1 MPFVFYVRAF
11 RNVTTWIA
19 LLLAAHSLCA
29 AAGVHPDGRVV
40 DSLIRSAQ
48 FEEALALIKN
58 SRQAEPDEHK
68 NADLLLQ
75 QSQVLLK
82 QGKYNQAGN
91 AISEASNIVASLRNP
106 GHRLQFNLALQKA
119 RYAGYIWNQ
128 EEYLH
133 WLQHAK
139 SFAKS
144 SGNTKAADFVQLHEE
159 YGAYFLRQK
168 EYRNAATYYEMTLKE
183 QDAATWNGKV
193 NANLLRIRLAEIY
206 RHIDKKLAGQ
216 YIESALSFQELNKRM
231 QHPAFTENY
240 LYAVEYLL
248 STHDDADKI
257 KALLGK
263 VSLLIADH
271 YTADH
276 FLNGILYYLKG
287 KSEYNERDYENAFLF
302 SKQAENIA
310 SRNPVLK
317 EYRVS
322 NLYLIANNYYFYY
335 KKDFAQ
341 SIAYYALAL
350 DNMKGIRKPP
360 LSNIYQGIGL
370 AWLQLDNRDNAKKYL
385 LKSLDA
391 SRFPETVNDSI
402 TRSNAYLKMAGI
414 ELREDNYVLARVY
427 HKKAIESLPKYNQYR
442 KQKQVTYHETGRTY
456 ARYHETMK
464 ALHAYQQAI
473 TVSCRNFSDTSFFA
487 NPSISDVLLNDKQLI
502 ECLTNKAYAIYQ
514 LYEKNAQK
522 SEYLNASLDCQE
534 LAVQLMDYQ
543 AVGIDEENSGL
554 DFYTR
559 NPRVVNNAVSY
570 ATLLYLKTGE
580 RYYAEKAFGYSEKS
594 KMQLLTAK
602 SKRRDILVQAGVPDS
617 LISKE
622 ERIVNEILDIENRI
636 HLDAGD
642 LSGNI
647 SDDRLLIRLNR
658 LYALRDE
665 HAGMIN
671 RKYHASHLLQFE
683 MVPDGISRAQQML
696 DEEQV
701 MLEFQLLR
709 TEIITFVIK
718 KHDFHIHFQF
728 IDKDVPAKIFQLRN
742 VISSNPMLASYDS
755 SYNSFV
761 EASSFLYGKLIR
773 PVYDQIK
780 GKRLIIIPHNDLT
793 LFPFE
798 ILIPGVPA
806 PGAGPGYKSLQY
818 LIREFPV
825 TYAFSA
831 NLLQDKQNKRKK
843 SKGAGIFLPDYSPYG
858 NKSMQE
864 QLPELKGAASEAALI
879 RKITHGRLFDGALAN
894 ETSFKSKAGRFRILH
909 IAAHSF
915 LDGRNPL
922 LSYLVM
928 SAPDDTV
935 DDGKLHA
942 FEIMQMKLNA
952 QLVVLS
958 GCNTGFG
965 VLRKNEGL
973 ISLTRSFLY
982 TGVRTVAYTLWPVAD
997 ASGAKITGS
1006 MYEKLRQYNRL
1017 DDALR
1022 DSKLE
1027 FIENADP
1034 VTAHPFYWSG
1044 YVVAGKAD
1052 QLVIRKYPWLVISL
1066 TSLITLLTGFLL
1078 YKRFRNRAS

>member
-1 MPFVFYVRAF
+1 MSFIFSDKAIRYLL
-11 RNVTTWIA
+11 TWIA
-19 LLLAAHSLCA
+19 LLWVASSIYA
-29 AAGVHPDGRVV
+29 AAGVHLDGRVV
-40 DSLIRSAQ
+40 DSLISSAQ
-48 FEEALALIKN
+48 FEKALALIEN
-58 SRQAEPDEHK
+58 GRQYEPDEYE
-68 NADLLLQ
+68 NANLLLLK
-75 QSQVLLK
+75 SQVLLK
-82 QGKYNQAGN
+82 QGKFNQAGK
-91 AISEASNIVASLRNP
+91 AISEASNSVASLRNP

-128 EEYLH
+128 EEYLR

-139 SFAKS
+139 GFVKS
-144 SGNTKAADFVQLHEE
+144 SENANESDFELLHEE
-159 YGAYFLRQK
+159 FGTYYLRQK
-168 EYRNAATYYEMTLKE
+168 EYQNSATYYEMALKE
-183 QDAATWNGKV
+183 QDEATWFGRV

-206 RHIDKKLAGQ
+206 RHIDKKVARQ
-216 YIESALSFQELNKRM
+216 YIETALSFAEQNKRM
-231 QHPAFTENY
+231 PHPALTENY
-240 LYAVEYLL
+240 LYAVDYLMM
-248 STHDDADKI
+248 THDDPGKI
-257 KALLGK
+257 KDLLSK
-263 VSLLIADH
+263 ASLLIADH
-271 YTADH
+271 YAADH
-276 FLNGILYYLKG
+276 YLTGIMYYLKG
-287 KSEYNERDYENAFLF
+287 NSEYNERDFENAFLF
-302 SKQAENIA
+302 SMKAESIA
-310 SRNPVLK
+310 SKHPMLK
-317 EYRVS
+317 EYRVL
-322 NLYLIANNYYFYY
+322 NLYLIANNYYYFY
-335 KKDFAQ
+335 KKDFTQ
-341 SIAYYALAL
+341 SIAYYKLAL
-350 DNMKGIRKPP
+350 DNLKGIRKPP
-360 LSNIYQGIGL
+360 LSNIYQGMGL
-370 AWLQLDNRDNAKKYL
+370 AWLLLNNRENAKKYL
-385 LKSLDA
+385 QKSIDA
-391 SRFPETVNDSI
+391 SRFPGTVNDSI
-402 TRSNAYLKMAGI
+402 SQSSAYLKMAGI
-414 ELREDNYVLARVY
+414 ELSEDNYVLAQVY
-427 HKKAIESLPKYNQYR
+427 YKKAIEALPKYNQYR
-442 KQKQVTYHETGRTY
+442 KQKQVTYHEIGRTY

-473 TVSCRNFSDTSFFA
+473 IFSCGSFSDTSFFA
-487 NPSISDVLLNDKQLI
+487 NPSISDVLLNNKQLI
-502 ECLTNKAYAIYQ
+502 ECLADKAYAIYQ
-514 LYEKNAQK
+514 LYEKNTQK
-522 SEYLNASLDCQE
+522 TEYLNASLDCQE

-570 ATLLYLKTGE
+570 ATLLYLKTRE

-636 HLDAGD
+636 RLNTGD
-642 LSGNI
+642 LSDDI

-658 LYALRDE
+658 FYALRDE
-665 HAGMIN
+665 HTRMIN
-671 RKYHASHLLQFE
+671 REYRASNLSQFE
-683 MVPDGISRAQQML
+683 MVPDGIARAQQML
-696 DEEQV
+696 EEDQV
-701 MLEFQLLR
+701 LLEFQLLR
-709 TEIITFVIK
+709 SEIITFVIR

-728 IDKDVPAKIFQLRN
+728 IDKEVPAKIFQLRN

-773 PVYDQIK
+773 PVYDQIR

-798 ILIPGVPA
+798 ILISGVPA
-806 PGAGPGYKSLQY
+806 PGAASGYKSLQY
-818 LIREFPV
+818 LIREFPI

-831 NLLQDKQNKRKK
+831 NLLQDNQNKRKK
-843 SKGAGIFLPDYSPYG
+843 SKGAGIFLPDYSTYH
-858 NKSMQE
+858 NKSIQD
-864 QLPELKGAASEAALI
+864 QFPELKGAAGEATLI

-915 LDGRNPL
+915 LDDRNPL
-922 LSYLVM
+922 LSYLIM
-928 SAPDDTV
+928 SAPDDTI

-965 VLRKNEGL
+965 VLRNNEGL

-1006 MYEKLRQYNRL
+1006 LYKKLRHHNRL

-1027 FIENADP
+1027 FLENADP
-1034 VTAHPFYWSG
+1034 VTAHPFYWAG

-1052 QLVIRKYPWLVISL
+1052 RLAIRKHTWLVDQPGL
-1066 TSLITLLTGFLL
+1066 FNNPADGDPAL
-1078 YKRFRNRAS
+1078 

>member
-1 MPFVFYVRAF
+1 MPVVIYAKAF
-11 RNVTTWIA
+11 RNVFCWIA
-19 LLLAAHSLCA
+19 LVLVAHSVCA
-29 AAGVHPDGRVV
+29 AARVHPDGRMV

-48 FEEALALIKN
+48 FEKALALIEN
-58 SRQAEPDEHK
+58 SRQAEYDAYK
-68 NADLLLQ
+68 NADLLLL
-75 QSQVLLK
+75 QSQVMLK
-82 QGKYNQAGN
+82 QGKYHQAGK
-91 AISEASNIVASLRNP
+91 AISEASSIMASLRNP
-106 GHRLQFNLALQKA
+106 GQELQFDLALQKA

-128 EEYLH
+128 EEYLR

-139 SFAKS
+139 NLVKS
-144 SGNTKAADFVQLHEE
+144 SGNADEADFANLHEE
-159 YGAYFLRQK
+159 FGAYFLRQK
-168 EYRNAATYYEMTLKE
+168 EYRNAAIYFELALKE
-183 QDAATWNGKV
+183 QDAATWNGRV
-193 NANLLRIRLAEIY
+193 NANLLRIRLAEVY
-206 RHIDKKLAGQ
+206 RHIDKKIAGQ
-216 YIESALSFQELNKRM
+216 YIESALSFPELNRRM

-240 LYAVEYLL
+240 LYAAEYLL
-248 STHDDADKI
+248 LTHDDPGKI

-263 VSLLIADH
+263 ASLLIADH
-271 YTADH
+271 YAADH

-287 KSEYNERDYENAFLF
+287 RSEYNERDYENAFLF
-302 SKQAENIA
+302 STQVENIA
-310 SRNPVLK
+310 SGHPMLK
-317 EYRVS
+317 EYRVI
-322 NLYLIANNYYFYY
+322 NLYLIANNYYYYY
-335 KKDFAQ
+335 KKNFAQ

-350 DNMKGIRKPP
+350 DNTKGIRKPP
-360 LSNIYQGIGL
+360 LSKIYQGMGL
-370 AWLQLDNRDNAKKYL
+370 SWLYLDNLENAKKYL
-385 LKSLDA
+385 LRSLDA

-414 ELREDNYVLARVY
+414 ERSEDNFGLAQIY
-427 HKKAIESLPKYNQYR
+427 QKKAIEALPKHNQYR

-473 TVSCRNFSDTSFFA
+473 MFSCRNFSDTSFFA
-487 NPSISDVLLNDKQLI
+487 NPLIQDVLLKDETLI
-502 ECLTNKAYAIYQ
+502 ECLTNKAYAIYL
-514 LYEKNAQK
+514 LYEKNNQK
-522 SEYLNASLDCQE
+522 PEYLKASLDCQE
-534 LAVQLMDYQ
+534 LAARLMDYQ

-580 RYYAEKAFGYSEKS
+580 RLYAEKAFGYSEKS

-602 SKRRDILVQAGVPDS
+602 SKRRDVLMQAGVPDS

-622 ERIVNEILDIENRI
+622 EIIVNEILDIENRI

-642 LSGNI
+642 LSGDN
-647 SDDRLLIRLNR
+647 SDDWLLTRLNR

-665 HAGMIN
+665 HTGTIN
-671 RKYHASHLLQFE
+671 SKYQASYLSQFE
-683 MVPDGISRAQQML
+683 MVPDGIARTQQML
-696 DEEQV
+696 DEEQAV
-701 MLEFQLLR
+701 LEFQLLR
-709 TEIITFVIK
+709 TEIITFVIR

-728 IDKDVPAKIFQLRN
+728 INNDVPAKIQQLRN
-742 VISSNPMLASYDS
+742 VISLNPVLASYDS

-761 EASSFLYGKLIR
+761 EASSFLYGKLIS
-773 PVYDQIK
+773 PVYNLIR

-798 ILIPGVPA
+798 ILISRAPK
-806 PGAGPGYKSLQY
+806 PGAVTGYKSLQY
-818 LIREFPV
+818 LIREFPIA
-825 TYAFSA
+825 YAFSA
-831 NLLQDKQNKRKK
+831 SLLQDKETKSKK
-843 SKGAGIFLPDYSPYG
+843 SKGSGIFLPDYSTYDS
-858 NKSMQE
+858 KSKQE
-864 QLPELKGAASEAALI
+864 QLPELKGAAGEAALI
-879 RKITHGRLFDGALAN
+879 RKITHGRLFDGTLAN
-894 ETSFKSKAGRFRILH
+894 ETSFKSKAGRFRVLH

-915 LDGRNPL
+915 PDSRNPL
-922 LSYLVM
+922 LSYLLM

-935 DDGKLHA
+935 NDSKLHA
-942 FEIMQMKLNA
+942 FEIMQMKLSA

-1006 MYEKLRQYNRL
+1006 MYEKLSQHYRL
-1017 DDALR
+1017 DDALK

-1027 FIENADP
+1027 FLENADP
-1034 VTAHPFYWSG
+1034 VTAHPFYWAG

-1052 QLVIRKYPWLVISL
+1052 RLVIRKYPRLVISL
-1066 TSLITLLTGFLL
+1066 ASLIILLTTFLL
-1078 YKRFRNRAS
+1078 YKRFRNRVF